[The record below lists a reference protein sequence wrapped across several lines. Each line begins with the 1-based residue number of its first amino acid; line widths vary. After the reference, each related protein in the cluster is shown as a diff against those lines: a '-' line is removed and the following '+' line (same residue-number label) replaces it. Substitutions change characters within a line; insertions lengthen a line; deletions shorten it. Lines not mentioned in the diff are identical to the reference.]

1 MEFIFIFLMFG
12 GGYIVGL
19 AILVWTTLRSYRLTP
34 ILLSLLFVLPQHSCA
49 FLLAAGGRG
58 AIIDGSGFVA
68 IFVLITVILI
78 YWYTRLL
85 KRRAKWKRRSDSTKL
100 ADHAACDGGK

>member
-1 MEFIFIFLMFG
+1 MFG

-19 AILVWTTLRSYRLTP
+19 AILVWTTLRPYRLTP

-58 AIIDGSGFVA
+58 AIVDGSGFLPVF
-68 IFVLITVILI
+68 ILISVILI
-78 YWYTRLL
+78 YWYTRLFM
-85 KRRAKWKRRSDSTKL
+85 RRAHPRKL
-100 ADHAACDGGK
+100 G